1 MGGRGGGLCRQAEP
15 QLEQVVQEPTLR
27 SQPGRSRAVKDGSS
41 HPAPTLCPQSTEEPN
56 EKGNQ
61 RTGFYFEFRERS
73 WTEHRTKTHER
84 NFEKRFLI

>member
-56 EKGNQ
+56 EKG
-61 RTGFYFEFRERS
+61 TSALVSTLSLEREAGQNIAPK
-73 WTEHRTKTHER
+73 HMKGILR
-84 NFEKRFLI
+84 NIF

>member
-1 MGGRGGGLCRQAEP
+1 MFPSSEGWL
-15 QLEQVVQEPTLR
+15 
-27 SQPGRSRAVKDGSS
+27 QPPGTYPV
-41 HPAPTLCPQSTEEPN
+41 CPHSTEEPN

-84 NFEKRFLI
+84 NFEEHFLI